1 MKHRVFLIATLF
13 ACVLGGLA
21 ASAAEEAR
29 KIEQFIAKNIDGGM
43 SDFSLFYRNITDSS
57 LEIDAFFIGTHRV
70 AFRTEKR
77 FFNFEEYADP
87 ALVYSISPGI
97 YFINYDIFQELEIR
111 NQIQQ
116 QKNSVIASWYISYQ
130 EKEPSQIY
138 LSEAI
143 NSNMVFFHKTQKD
156 GVFAEIVKLMDGN
169 NLSFAL
175 LVANHTSKKIVL
187 TDLYGDGNQVKLKF
201 PNGRVFTPS
210 LKKEAKS
217 IELKPGES
225 KTFKIELD
233 QLLNESKDFSMKDF
247 EFGLTELLW
256 EIKLDKEQTILR
268 NFWLVKFNGELPIV
282 IYDTGYKLDGPL
294 TLETFRDKKISA
306 LHNNEALGRDQ
317 EDTKSETKE
326 TTVNKES
333 SQK

>member
-1 MKHRVFLIATLF
+1 MLHHRIMPWQ
-13 ACVLGGLA
+13 
-21 ASAAEEAR
+21 ASYLQLSRNIDLLVSVSAEEAR

-138 LSEAI
+138 LSENKKKRNRLTGYIQHQATFQI
-143 NSNMVFFHKTQKD
+143 LERLI
-156 GVFAEIVKLMDGN
+156 GVE
-169 NLSFAL
+169 
-175 LVANHTSKKIVL
+175 KIV
-187 TDLYGDGNQVKLKF
+187 
-201 PNGRVFTPS
+201 
-210 LKKEAKS
+210 
-217 IELKPGES
+217 
-225 KTFKIELD
+225 
-233 QLLNESKDFSMKDF
+233 
-247 EFGLTELLW
+247 
-256 EIKLDKEQTILR
+256 
-268 NFWLVKFNGELPIV
+268 
-282 IYDTGYKLDGPL
+282 
-294 TLETFRDKKISA
+294 
-306 LHNNEALGRDQ
+306 
-317 EDTKSETKE
+317 
-326 TTVNKES
+326 
-333 SQK
+333 